1 MCCWYN
7 LFSDNENLCEAVV
20 PSALGWKPKDW
31 WLYNFWLYN
40 TFKQHKHEQHGKYH
54 QWDAISTFM
63 WYQWYHIHKILIAGL
78 GLTPTLSTTALSH
91 QAASREAHIGGSFYG
106 WNGGIEG
113 HETRQVGST
122 QAQAWK
128 PNRRGMHL
136 SAPWKYCWWK
146 KSCTSW

>member
-1 MCCWYN
+1 
-7 LFSDNENLCEAVV
+7 
-20 PSALGWKPKDW
+20 
-31 WLYNFWLYN
+31 
-40 TFKQHKHEQHGKYH
+40 
-54 QWDAISTFM
+54 M

-78 GLTPTLSTTALSH
+78 GLTPTLSTTALPH

-128 PNRRGMHL
+128 PGLERHSETGTMEMDVSKNSGT
-136 SAPWKYCWWK
+136 P
-146 KSCTSW
+146 KSSILIGGGFPL